1 MAHLWI
7 KICGMTT
14 PEAILAAAEA
24 GADAV
29 GFVFYEPSPRNLT
42 IERAVELRAHVPRAL
57 QAVAVFLHPTRELV
71 DSVVTAVRPD
81 LVQADLA
88 DLERLGLPCSQIA
101 LPVVRSGSL
110 PGALPPRVLLE
121 SARSGHGERADWGEA
136 RSLGAAREI
145 VLAGGLHEGNVADAI
160 AAATPWGVD
169 VSSGVEVTRG
179 RKDVDLIRRFVATAR
194 TAAASAGANRGESQD
209 AY

>member
-1 MAHLWI
+1 MTHLWI

-14 PEAILAAAEA
+14 PEAILAAADA
-24 GADAV
+24 GVDAV
-29 GFVFYEPSPRNLT
+29 GFVFHEPSPRHLT
-42 IERAVELRAHVPRAL
+42 IERAAELRAHVPRTL

-88 DLERLGLPCSQIA
+88 DLERLGLPCSQVA

-110 PGALPPRVLLE
+110 PAALPPRVLLE

-136 RSLGAAREI
+136 RTLGAAREV
-145 VLAGGLHEGNVADAI
+145 VLAGGLDADNVAAAI
-160 AAATPWGVD
+160 VAARPWGID
-169 VSSGVEVTRG
+169 VSSGVEAIRG

-194 TAAASAGANRGESQD
+194 TAAAGAGANRGESQD